1 MFNEKT
7 GTGGGVRIKICGITN
22 AVDARAA
29 IDLGADALG
38 FNFLSGSKRYIDI
51 QSNAEWM
58 AKLPA
63 EVCKVAVLVNPA
75 MTEAIEFANLPFID
89 ALQLHGNESPAFCKI
104 LAERGIHFAKA
115 LPVADQDSLANVP
128 NFFTSTI
135 LLDSVSRHGFGGS
148 GETLSWAVGRRFVE
162 SQPALKVI
170 LAGGLTPENVADAV
184 KEVAPFAVD
193 VASGVESSPGRKD
206 RSRLR
211 AFFAAVR
218 HT

>member
-1 MFNEKT
+1 MKV
-7 GTGGGVRIKICGITN
+7 GLKGV
-22 AVDARAA
+22 
-29 IDLGADALG
+29 
-38 FNFLSGSKRYIDI
+38 
-51 QSNAEWM
+51 
-58 AKLPA
+58 
-63 EVCKVAVLVNPA
+63 
-75 MTEAIEFANLPFID
+75 
-89 ALQLHGNESPAFCKI
+89 QLHGNESPAFCKI
-104 LAERGIHFAKA
+104 LAERRIHFAKA
-115 LPVADQDSLANVP
+115 LPVANQDSLADVP

-184 KEVAPFAVD
+184 REVGPFAVD
-193 VASGVESSPGRKD
+193 VASGVESSPGHKD

>member
-7 GTGGGVRIKICGITN
+7 GTGGGVRVKICGITN
-22 AVDARAA
+22 AADARAA

-38 FNFLSGSKRYIDI
+38 FNFFPGSKRYIDI
-51 QSNAEWM
+51 RSNAEWM

-75 MTEAIEFANLPFID
+75 MTEAIEFAKLPFID

-115 LPVADQDSLANVP
+115 LPVANQDSLADVP

-184 KEVAPFAVD
+184 KEVRPFAVD

>member
-7 GTGGGVRIKICGITN
+7 GTGRGVRVKICGITN
-22 AVDARAA
+22 AADARAA

-38 FNFLSGSKRYIDI
+38 FNFFSGSKRYIDI
-51 QSNAEWM
+51 QSNAQWM

-75 MTEAIEFANLPFID
+75 MTEAIEFAKLPFID

-104 LAERGIHFAKA
+104 LAEGGIHFAKA
-115 LPVADQDSLANVP
+115 LPVANQDSLADVP

-135 LLDSVSRHGFGGS
+135 LLDSVSQRGFGGS
-148 GETLSWAVGRRFVE
+148 GEMWSWAMGRRFVE

-184 KEVAPFAVD
+184 NEVRPFAVD

-218 HT
+218 HA